1 MGTTFSD
8 NNTIRNIPVE
18 TINKS
23 LQEQHEK
30 DLSVKVVNESTKRF
44 EKSLTDTETMVE
56 RAKSAREAMDVL
68 ADCIKVAWIDYSES
82 VQVYIN
88 SIRQKKIS
96 AELETKQMMA
106 LFDSFAKFSNDPQRE
121 IELKKLEQFADVCE
135 RLSKLNDSGILEKIA
150 TIIK

>member
-1 MGTTFSD
+1 MGATFSD
-8 NNTIRNIPVE
+8 NNTIRSIPVE

-88 SIRQKKIS
+88 SIRQKKVS

>member
-1 MGTTFSD
+1 MGATFSD
-8 NNTIRNIPVE
+8 NNTIRSIPVE

>member
-1 MGTTFSD
+1 MGATFSD
-8 NNTIRNIPVE
+8 NNTIRSIPIE

>member
-1 MGTTFSD
+1 MGATFSD
-8 NNTIRNIPVE
+8 NNTIRSIPIE

-23 LQEQHEK
+23 LQEQHER

>member
-8 NNTIRNIPVE
+8 NGTIRNIPAE

-23 LQEQHEK
+23 LQEKHEK
-30 DLSVKVVNESTKRF
+30 DLSVLVVNESTKRF

-68 ADCIKVAWIDYSES
+68 ADSVKVAWIDYSES
-82 VQVYIN
+82 VQEYIN

-106 LFDSFAKFSNDPQRE
+106 LFDSFARFSNDPQRE

>member
-1 MGTTFSD
+1 MGATFYD
-8 NNTIRNIPVE
+8 NNTIRSIPIE

-23 LQEQHEK
+23 LQEQHER